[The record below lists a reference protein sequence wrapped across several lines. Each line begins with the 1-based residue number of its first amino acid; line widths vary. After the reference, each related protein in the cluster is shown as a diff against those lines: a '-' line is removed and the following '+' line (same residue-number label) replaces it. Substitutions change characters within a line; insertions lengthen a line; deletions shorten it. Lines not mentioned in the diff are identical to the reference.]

1 MGDLWGVLGYD
12 DIGARIAGALQAGD
26 GIAVIEGPPGVGKSW
41 LARDIGSLWESG
53 GGGTILAEGDSLKAD
68 LSFYPFGFAMSGLPS
83 GWKSVGP
90 AIAGM
95 ARAGETLIGTAGLIT
110 STVEA
115 LAQARGNRRRKTLF
129 LGDEEQAILYE
140 LEGLARKRPILL
152 IADNLHWW
160 DAESLA
166 FLGKVLDPRM
176 WGSFPFLA
184 ELRVLGVQT
193 PEPYQ
198 FVASPAAHEALLAAG
213 EASLYPLPRIPRE
226 GFEGVLVGLGA
237 DPCPTPEVASVI
249 HSFSGGHLALASR
262 CADRISLGE
271 SAVFL
276 EAASTEEFLR
286 RLLTDRIR
294 SLGPIGK
301 EAITMLQVAA
311 ILGLRFRRDEVTCAV
326 ETEETDTLK
335 MLRHCRSEG
344 VLEESDGLVRFVH
357 DLYRQHFLD
366 FDPERKVPIHERL
379 TPCLRLLRP
388 GDYELRC
395 ENAFAAEQPRE
406 AFALAVQ
413 AALQSE
419 RDGRSWRG
427 LPPKVLDALSGEE
440 SARVVER
447 FLAARKEL
455 AAYRFRDCLNELDGL
470 PRELP
475 KSLLAEADYLRAMC
489 LMSTRSES
497 DRAEGRAI
505 LQAWTDYA
513 EVEPELGVRLLQLL
527 LYGLTHLVDK
537 DPGRAL
543 EGKIRQLLG
552 DRTAFDI
559 AAKDALYTLDRSS
572 ASLYQPDI
580 SIVRKREAA
589 EYYGPTRDQ
598 SVIRRPV
605 EYYRCLVNY
614 GASLISNARYKD
626 AIEKYDE
633 VQELVAGYAPDTFPR
648 LDFPRMNQLL
658 AEYRHEVVDSATAIQ
673 RQRQIVASLEAAS
686 DPFYVKNA
694 LAVYLTLSAA
704 FGEAIEIF
712 DELEKKLTTSR
723 ASPEPSMVY
732 LIGANRAATRFL
744 AGDRA
749 TAQAEWSSLVPV
761 VERIAY
767 VFRPILIR
775 RHELVAETMAKA
787 SNEAMPPRAFDECLV
802 ANGRIEFGP
811 LWENFGRGFRMPEVE
826 FWREN

>member
-1 MGDLWGVLGYD
+1 VANLWEVLGYD
-12 DIGARIAGALQAGD
+12 ETGARIAGALQPGD
-26 GIAVIEGPPGVGKSW
+26 GVAVIEGRPGVGKSW

-53 GGGTILAEGDSLKAD
+53 GGSTILAEGDSLKAD
-68 LSFYPFGFAMSGLPS
+68 VSFYPFGFAMSGLPS
-83 GWKSVGP
+83 GWKSAGP
-90 AIAGM
+90 AITGM

-110 STVEA
+110 STIEA
-115 LAQARGNRRRKTLF
+115 LAKARGSRRRQRTVF
-129 LGDEEQAILYE
+129 LGNDEQAILYE
-140 LEGLARKRPILL
+140 LESLARKRPILL

-166 FLGKVLDPRM
+166 FLGGVLDPRM
-176 WGSFPFLA
+176 WDSFPFLA

-198 FVASPAAHEALLAAG
+198 FVANRAAHEALLAG
-213 EASLYPLPRIPRE
+213 KTSYYPLPRIPRE
-226 GFEGVLVGLGA
+226 GFEDVLVALGA
-237 DPCPTPEVASVI
+237 DPRPSQEVANVI

-262 CADRISLGE
+262 CADRIALGE

-276 EAASTEEFLR
+276 KAASTEEFLR

-326 ETEETDTLK
+326 ETKEADTLK

-366 FDPERKVPIHERL
+366 FDPEQKVPIHERL
-379 TPCLRLLRP
+379 APCLRQLQP

-395 ENAFAAEQPRE
+395 ENALAAEQPRE

-419 RDGRSWRG
+419 REGRSWRE
-427 LPPKVLDALSGEE
+427 LPPRVLDALSAEE

-447 FLAARKEL
+447 FLAARREM
-455 AAYRFRDCLNELDGL
+455 AGYRFRDCLNELDGL

-475 KSLLAEADYLRAMC
+475 KSLLAEVDYLRAMC

-505 LQAWTDYA
+505 LQAWTDYS
-513 EVEPELGVRLLQLL
+513 EVEPELGMRLLQLL

-537 DPGRAL
+537 DSGRVL
-543 EGKIRQLLG
+543 EGRIRQLLG

-580 SIVRKREAA
+580 SIIRKREAV
-589 EYYGPTRDQ
+589 EYYGPTKDQ

-614 GASLISNARYKD
+614 GASLISNARYRD
-626 AIEKYDE
+626 AIEKYGE
-633 VQELVAGYAPDTFPR
+633 VQDLVAAYAPDTFPR

-658 AEYRHEVVDSATAIQ
+658 AEYRHQVVDAATAIQ

-694 LAVYLTLSAA
+694 LAVYLTLTGA
-704 FGEAIEIF
+704 FEESIEIF
-712 DELEKKLTTSR
+712 DQLEDELTSSR
-723 ASPEPSMVY
+723 TSPEPSMVY

-744 AGDRA
+744 AGDRT
-749 TAQAEWSSLVPV
+749 TAQAEWSSLAQV
-761 VERIAY
+761 VDRIAY

-775 RHELVAETMAKA
+775 RHELLAGTMAEMTD
-787 SNEAMPPRAFDECLV
+787 EAMSPRAFDECLV
-802 ANGRIEFGP
+802 ADGRAEFGP